1 MEDSTLKSLGIFLLG
16 AASGWTAKSYSKEIK
31 SAATDSS
38 IGSAISKWLGLS
50 GDNSPSVPSVSEEN
64 PEDLARKSAE
74 KEKKARE
81 EAFEKA
87 KEKASNSDLE
97 NLLQTV
103 YKGNDLTRAK
113 SLLKEGKILA
123 KGHGFTDEWEV
134 VTLEEAR
141 GNDRYLSLIRAI
153 ASKVLERP

>member
-16 AASGWTAKSYSKEIK
+16 AVSGWTAKTYSKEIK

-38 IGSAISKWLGLS
+38 IGSAVSKWLGLS
-50 GDNSPSVPSVSEEN
+50 GDNSPSAPSINEET
-64 PEDLARKSAE
+64 PEELARKAAE
-74 KEKKARE
+74 KEKKTRE
-81 EAFEKA
+81 ETFEKA
-87 KEKASNSDLE
+87 KEKASVSDLE

-103 YKGNDLTRAK
+103 YRGNDLIKVK

-123 KGHGFTDEWEV
+123 KGHGFTDEWEI

-141 GNDRYLSLIRAI
+141 DNDKYLSLIRAI
-153 ASKVLERP
+153 ASKVLERS